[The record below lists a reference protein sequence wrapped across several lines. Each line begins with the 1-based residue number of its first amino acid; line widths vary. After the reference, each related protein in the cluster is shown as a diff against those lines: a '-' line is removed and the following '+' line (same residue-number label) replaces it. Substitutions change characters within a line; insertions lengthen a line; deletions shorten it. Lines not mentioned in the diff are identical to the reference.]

1 MKIHSTFYY
10 LVVISLLVLITGF
23 PVPARASHII
33 GGEITFHSDTI
44 GTSPFSYFFKLVV
57 YSDNRSTADL
67 EFASLDFGD
76 NTSKM
81 VSRSMKVTT
90 ADPYISRSVYQ
101 FQHNY
106 TGSGT
111 FIVSFVDVNRSLGYL
126 NIPNSGSV
134 AFAIQATVKIGIPA
148 THNRSPV
155 FQAFFISEAPI
166 NNLYQV
172 NHHAYDADGDSLAYR
187 LITNL
192 QDVSTP
198 ITNYQFPDNL
208 TINSRSGEITWN
220 QPTMLGRYALALE
233 VTEYRQGQVIGKVMR
248 DFPIT
253 TIQGAQINFDLAIQN
268 RNEFAINAQNQI
280 FTVPLMPVTIKVLAT
295 NAAAIEVFSE
305 LLVLSKNVSRQ
316 VFTTGTS
323 ILYEFTIAPEET
335 LRRSLPYLITFRG
348 TSADK
353 TVQKDLT
360 VTFYLRPQRAGD
372 SDNTDVLGLE
382 PGNETD
388 PWMFK
393 VYPNP
398 VVEKYFMIDTKQS
411 TPATLQLYT
420 TKGQMVR
427 NEPLKLK
434 QNKIL
439 QNNLGAGL
447 YIYIIQNENKQV
459 QQVGKL
465 VLY

>member
-1 MKIHSTFYY
+1 MKRHSTFLY
-10 LVVISLLVLITGF
+10 LMVISLLVLISGF
-23 PVPARASHII
+23 SVPVRASQII

-67 EFASLDFGD
+67 EYASLNFGD

-81 VSRSMKVTT
+81 VARSLRVPT
-90 ADPYISRSVYQ
+90 ADPSISRSVYN

-111 FIVSFVDVNRSLGYL
+111 FIVSFVDQNRAPDYL

-155 FQAFFISEAPI
+155 FQAFFISRAPI
-166 NNLYQV
+166 NNIYQL

-187 LITNL
+187 LIPNL

-208 TINSRSGEITWN
+208 TINSWSGEITWN
-220 QPTMLGRYALALE
+220 RPTMLGRYALAFE
-233 VTEYRQGQVIGKVMR
+233 VTEYRQGEVIGKVMR

-253 TIQGAQINFDLAIQN
+253 TIPGAQTNFDITIQN
-268 RNEFAINAQNQI
+268 RNEFPINAANQI

-295 NAAAIEVFSE
+295 NAAAIAVFSE

-316 VFTTGTS
+316 VTTTGTS
-323 ILYEFTIAPEET
+323 VLYEFTITPEES
-335 LRRSLPYLITFRG
+335 LQRSLPYLITFRG
-348 TSADK
+348 ISTDSV
-353 TVQKDLT
+353 TQKDLT
-360 VTFYLRPQRAGD
+360 VTLYLRPQRAGD
-372 SDNTDVLGLE
+372 GENTDVLGLE
-382 PGNETD
+382 PADATAL
-388 PWMFK
+388 WTFK

-398 VVEKYFMIDTKQS
+398 VMQQYFMVDNKQGAS
-411 TPATLQLYT
+411 ANLQLF
-420 TKGQMVR
+420 KANGEMVLDQPV
-427 NEPLKLK
+427 NAK
-434 QNKIL
+434 QNIIL
-439 QNNLGAGL
+439 QNNLTAGM
-447 YIYIIQNENKQV
+447 YFYIIISENKQIK
-459 QQVGKL
+459 QVGKL